1 MNKVTTVKE
10 AVQRLKSGDTVLIGG
25 FLQSGAPETILQGVL
40 NYSDAKDLTIVS
52 NDTGTSEMTTIK
64 IMQQGR
70 VKKVITSYIG
80 ANPVTGQMLMDNPES
95 VELSPQ
101 GTLAERIRCGGAG
114 IAAFYT
120 PVGVGTIVEKGKEKR
135 TFNGVDYLLET
146 NIRGNIAF
154 IKATI
159 ADKEGNCFLKG
170 STKNF
175 NAIMARAAD
184 YVVVEAEQIVEVGE
198 LDHELVTIPGL
209 FIDAI
214 VQSEGQNG

>member
-1 MNKVTTVKE
+1 
-10 AVQRLKSGDTVLIGG
+10 
-25 FLQSGAPETILQGVL
+25 
-40 NYSDAKDLTIVS
+40 
-52 NDTGTSEMTTIK
+52 
-64 IMQQGR
+64 
-70 VKKVITSYIG
+70 
-80 ANPVTGQMLMDNPES
+80 MLMDNPES